1 MPNSERAYVDLI
13 FRATKKYPAWDPE
26 IAVKA
31 GDYGKITRGR
41 WGLAFWRKNGTFV
54 REGNI
59 YSDGRAVKYGI
70 AAPVEYGRD
79 SEGQAWITSLNATQ
93 VETTFSAGG
102 LHPLVA
108 GCNAKTA
115 FKFSSGRGAV
125 LVMEN
130 PMITIIDPPGGL
142 KALLE
147 DPSMRNMVVVSEVHS
162 CSSYAHLLSAK
173 EGGTITLGLH
183 VEPPMPDAASA
194 STIRTWVRHSAS
206 GNFKSQVDMKGER
219 VFHPLFRLVSRSE
232 EETCTGIGPLD
243 SRDPHRTVYG
253 YDRNDYGQLRVPNR
267 P

>member
-1 MPNSERAYVDLI
+1 MLNSERAYVDLI

-59 YSDGRAVKYGI
+59 YLDGKAEKYRI

-93 VETTFSAGG
+93 VDTSFSAGG

-108 GCNAKTA
+108 ECNTKAA

-125 LVMEN
+125 LAMEN

-147 DPSMRNMVVVSEVHS
+147 DPSMRGMVVVSEVHS
-162 CSSYAHLLSAK
+162 CSSYARLLST
-173 EGGTITLGLH
+173 EGGGTVTLGLH
-183 VEPPMPDAASA
+183 VEPPVPGAASA
-194 STIRTWVRHSAS
+194 GAIGTWVRHGAS
-206 GNFKSQVDMKGER
+206 GNFKSQVNMKGER
-219 VFHPLFRLVSRSE
+219 AFHPLFRLVSHSE
-232 EETCTGIGPLD
+232 EDTSTGIGPVD
-243 SRDPHRTVYG
+243 SV
-253 YDRNDYGQLRVPNR
+253 
-267 P
+267 